1 MMIRFDLAADMDYT
15 ETIQEVP
22 MHVTDIIL
30 KKKSGEALSKE
41 EIDFF
46 IKGYVDGSLPDY
58 QISALL
64 MAIWFK
70 GMNPQETTDLTLSM
84 VASGDTVDLSGIDG
98 IKVDKHSTG
107 GVADTT
113 TLLAAPL
120 VAACG
125 GRVAKMSGRGLGH
138 TGGTL
143 DKLES
148 IPGLSV
154 EQPMDV
160 FQDLVNTI
168 GLSVIGQTGNLVPAD
183 KKLYALRDVTGTVDN
198 MSLIAAS
205 IMSKKIA
212 SGADAIVLDVK
223 TGSGAFMKT
232 AGDSIAL
239 AKAMVDIGKLA
250 GRRTVAL
257 VTDMNQPLGNAVGNA
272 LEVQEAIEILRGGHP
287 GDLKDVAFALS
298 SWMLRLAGIAE
309 NEADAGDMLNRAI
322 ERGTA
327 LEALSKMIKA
337 QGGDPAVCE
346 DVSRLPQ
353 AGRLATVKAET
364 GGWISEMDNTEIGIS
379 AMLLGAGRQTK
390 SDVIDPAVGLWMKKR
405 LGDRVSAG
413 DELAVFHVNDEKN
426 LDEAVNRFKKAIKI
440 DDKTPE
446 KLPLVYRVVE

>member
-1 MMIRFDLAADMDYT
+1 
-15 ETIQEVP
+15 

-30 KKKSGEALSKE
+30 KKRSGEALDKE

-46 IKGYVDGSLPDY
+46 IKGYVDGSIPDY
-58 QISALL
+58 QASALL
-64 MAIWFK
+64 MAIWFN
-70 GMNPQETTDLTLSM
+70 GMDPQETTDLTLSM
-84 VASGDTVDLSGIDG
+84 VASGDTIDLSGIKG

-148 IPGLSV
+148 IPGLSI
-154 EQPMDV
+154 EQTMNA
-160 FQDLVNTI
+160 FQDLVNSI

-183 KKLYALRDVTGTVDN
+183 KKLYALRDVTVTVDN

-232 AGDSIAL
+232 AEESYEL
-239 AKAMVDIGKLA
+239 ARAMVDIGKLV

-287 GDLKDVAFALS
+287 GDLKKVAFALS
-298 SWMLRLAGIAE
+298 AWMLRLAGIAE
-309 NEADAGDMLNRAI
+309 TESDAMAMLTKALESGD
-322 ERGTA
+322 A

-337 QGGDPAVCE
+337 QGGDEAVCR
-346 DVSRLPQ
+346 DVLKLPQ
-353 AGRLATVKAET
+353 AEKLVPVKADAD
-364 GGWISEMDNTEIGIS
+364 GWISEMDNTEIGIS

-405 LGDRVSAG
+405 LGDKVSAG
-413 DELAVFHVNDEKN
+413 EEIAVFHVNDEKN
-426 LDEAVNRFKKAIKI
+426 LGEAVSRFKAAVKISGKA
-440 DDKTPE
+440 PE
-446 KLPLVYRVVE
+446 KLPLIYRVVE